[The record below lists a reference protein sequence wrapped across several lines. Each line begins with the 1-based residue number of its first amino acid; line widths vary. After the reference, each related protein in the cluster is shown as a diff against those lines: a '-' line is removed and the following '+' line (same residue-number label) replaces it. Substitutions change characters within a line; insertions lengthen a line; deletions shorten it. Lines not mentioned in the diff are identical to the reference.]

1 MKAKLYKTD
10 KGEYILLHPNKSI
23 YENGSVIGY
32 SRDIEDKTLQFENSH
47 KLSKQNCDELFGVVD
62 VDNLAEENTE
72 EFIEVFD
79 YNDGRGNICRF
90 NNSHQAQESYIK
102 GFNKAMEL
110 NKDKLFTIEDIELAM
125 VCMIGQEIYY
135 GKTYEETRQMRHDY
149 IKSYISYLTKQPNE
163 MEVEIEMEWNP
174 FSNYC
179 DLCGEGGKYMETPC
193 DHNDGSCLHWRP
205 KLDSNGCIILK
216 K

>member
-10 KGEYILLHPNKSI
+10 KGEYILLHLNKSI
-23 YENGSVIGY
+23 YENGSVLGY
-32 SRDIEDKTLQFENSH
+32 SIDIEDKTLQFENSH

-90 NNSHQAQESYIK
+90 NNSHQVQESYIK
-102 GFNKAMEL
+102 GFNKAIEL
-110 NKDKLFTIEDIELAM
+110 NKDKVFTEEQVMDFSRFCVSKMDYFTTISDLLIE
-125 VCMIGQEIYY
+125 Y
-135 GKTYEETRQMRHDY
+135 
-149 IKSYISYLTKQPNE
+149 KSLQQPNE
-163 MEVEIEMEWNP
+163 MEVEIEMDWNP

-193 DHNDGSCLHWRP
+193 NHKDGSCLHWRP
-205 KLDSNGCIILK
+205 KLDSNGYIILK